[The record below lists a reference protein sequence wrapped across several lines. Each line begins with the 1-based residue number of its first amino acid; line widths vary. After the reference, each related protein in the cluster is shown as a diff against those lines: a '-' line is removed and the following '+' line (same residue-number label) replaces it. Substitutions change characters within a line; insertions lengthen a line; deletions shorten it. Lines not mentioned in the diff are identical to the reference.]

1 MITSQNNYTT
11 AAGLLRIAL
20 GFLFLWAFIDKT
32 PSWLNS
38 NSPTLGFLKNATSGP
53 FSSIYH
59 DLAGNV
65 FVDWLFMLGLLGIGL
80 ALVLGIGM
88 RIATYSGTVLLIL
101 LWSAVLPPKNN
112 PVLDEHIIYLLS
124 LHLLYRL
131 EAGNCFG
138 LGKWWS
144 QTALVQQLAWL
155 R

>member
-1 MITSQNNYTT
+1 MGGI
-11 AAGLLRIAL
+11 
-20 GFLFLWAFIDKT
+20 FLWAFLDKVFGFGFAT
-32 PSWLNS
+32 AADKSWLQGG
-38 NSPTLGFLKNATSGP
+38 SPTLGFLKNATSGP

-59 DLAGNV
+59 NLAGNV
-65 FVDWLFMLGLLGIGL
+65 LVDWLFMLGLFGIGL

-88 RIATYSGTVLLIL
+88 KIATYSGTVLLIL

-131 EAGNCFG
+131 EAGNYLG
-138 LGKWWS
+138 LGQWWS

>member
-1 MITSQNNYTT
+1 MQTSR
-11 AAGLLRIAL
+11 GLQ
-20 GFLFLWAFIDKT
+20 GG
-32 PSWLNS
+32 
-38 NSPTLGFLKNATSGP
+38 SPTLGFLKNATSGP
-53 FSSIYH
+53 VSSIYH
-59 DLAGNV
+59 NLAGNV
-65 FVDWLFMLGLLGIGL
+65 FVDWLFMLGLFGIGL

-88 RIATYSGTVLLIL
+88 KIATYSGTVLLIL

-131 EAGNCFG
+131 EAGNYFG

-144 QTALVQQLAWL
+144 QTALVQRLAWL